1 LMPFISRSFLEAW
14 TTSIDM
20 QNVHISQV
28 QIQFMFGYVQCMSLL
43 IENVPQYH
51 VGTIWDDS
59 FFILGVTCGVQ
70 MEHGNNIITLNILA
84 SPPRVVP
91 FNNPQYCDIVAL
103 TRLGCKSMRALIW
116 CLEILP
122 LYNCTHL

>member
-1 LMPFISRSFLEAW
+1 MPFISRSFLEAW
-14 TTSIDM
+14 TASNDM
-20 QNVHISQV
+20 QNVHDSQV
-28 QIQFMFGYVQCMSLL
+28 QIQFLFGYVQCMSLL

-59 FFILGVTCGVQ
+59 FLILGVMCGVW
-70 MEHGNNIITLNILA
+70 MEHGNNMVGLNIVA

-91 FNNPQYCDIVAL
+91 FINPQYCDIVPS
-103 TRLGCKSMRALIW
+103 TRLGCKSMTTLIL